1 MTELSKKIIDFIK
14 QEKTINEISLELGL
28 SNKQLFSILTMLKN
42 KGIDFQRKYYETGDI
57 IYTARKTVEEI
68 TYPKEKALITN
79 KGSNSLNAVVIADT
93 HIGSIKEN
101 VTYLNQLY
109 NYCTKKNIHIIF
121 HCGDILDGTFGEAKK
136 NYNGM
141 EQVNSFLN
149 VYPFDQNIINIA
161 ILGNHDFSLLEQ
173 DGIDFENV
181 LNSYR
186 HDFLTLGYHQGILKI
201 KNDYLVLIHKKTTN
215 QYSQEYLKNFENK
228 KGNTLI
234 LEGHHH
240 YMGLKVFHNSTHIYV
255 PTLSNLKNP
264 DFVTKASILQMALS
278 FSKGQISSACFEER
292 IVSKNFRKI
301 NEIYIDLLKG
311 KNTSLNEIEY
321 EEDRKQLI
329 KTKG

>member
-1 MTELSKKIIDFIK
+1 MTELSKKIIDFIR
-14 QEKTINEISLELGL
+14 QEKTINEISMELGL

-68 TYPKEKALITN
+68 SYPKENVLITN

-101 VTYLNQLY
+101 VTYFDQLY

-121 HCGDILDGTFGEAKK
+121 HCGDILDGTLGQEKK
-136 NYNGM
+136 NSDGM
-141 EQVNSFLN
+141 EQVDSFLN

-173 DGIDFENV
+173 EGIDFENV

-186 HDFLTLGYHQGILKI
+186 HDFLTLGYHQGVLKI
-201 KNDYLVLIHKKTTN
+201 KNDYLVLTHKRTSN
-215 QYSQEYLKNFENK
+215 QYSFEYLKNFENQ

-240 YMGLKVFHNSTHIYV
+240 YMGLKVFHNSTHVYV

-264 DFVTKASILQMALS
+264 DFVTKAGILQMALS
-278 FSKGQISSACFEER
+278 FLKGQISSACFEER
-292 IVSKNFRKI
+292 IVGRNFRKA

-311 KNTSLNEIEY
+311 KDISLTKIKNE
-321 EEDRKQLI
+321 EEVKQLI
-329 KTKG
+329 KTRL